1 MGEGKARAWRVPLN
15 LPSFSRGEENGMLWE
30 RQAGRPQEQAA
41 RSRAVAATTNRCG
54 RQRARGEP
62 HAGRGCRPSARRA
75 PKPPGNRSLG
85 FPCWARE
92 RCGVWTGRTAGEE
105 GRKDL
110 WDPNLHQCGSGMS
123 NREVGLL
130 PPSAGVSAPGNAL

>member
-1 MGEGKARAWRVPLN
+1 M
-15 LPSFSRGEENGMLWE
+15 
-30 RQAGRPQEQAA
+30 AGREPGESRTQVAA
-41 RSRAVAATTNRCG
+41 AAPPPGEHRNPRGIAAWASRAGLA
-54 RQRARGEP
+54 
-62 HAGRGCRPSARRA
+62 
-75 PKPPGNRSLG
+75 
-85 FPCWARE
+85 E
-92 RCGVWTGRTAGEE
+92 RCGVRTGRTAGEE